1 MHSCLDTRGR
11 GKSYQIDSPCTKPRS
26 SRVDLQMREYKIKH
40 CEQERRKEITTHG
53 KGKVEENRVFTSIY
67 TGRDTRGRSTQGAMH
82 SCLDTRGR
90 GKRIEQNT
98 STYTGRNALLP
109 RH

>member
-11 GKSYQIDSPCTKPRS
+11 GKSYQIDSPCTKLRS

-40 CEQERRKEITTHG
+40 CEQERRKDITTHG

-67 TGRDTRGRSTQGAMH
+67 TGRDAHLS
-82 SCLDTRGR
+82 
-90 GKRIEQNT
+90 
-98 STYTGRNALLP
+98 